1 MEISETEKQRKI
13 GKGKIKFLR
22 LKKIDKSFYRLMKT
36 KREKI
41 QIFNNRDKSGH
52 PIIIKRIMGNNVRNS
67 TSIN

>member
-1 MEISETEKQRKI
+1 MKI
-13 GKGKIKFLR
+13 
-22 LKKIDKSFYRLMKT
+22 

-52 PIIIKRIMGNNVRNS
+52 PIIIKRIMGNNVSNS